1 MVFTKIIPMK
11 KLSLCIFLVLMFS
24 LFTSHSFAET
34 IPKNDPV
41 PDGVM
46 YRGINEEQWK
56 IIEKIGDPL
65 NCRKKVYDFQQIKD
79 YKIIGPEVLRRLE
92 GVFLF
97 VL

>member
-1 MVFTKIIPMK
+1 
-11 KLSLCIFLVLMFS
+11 MFS

>member
-1 MVFTKIIPMK
+1 MIQIKIIIVVFTKIIPMK

-65 NCRKKVYDFQQIKD
+65 NCRKKVYASSLAPRS
-79 YKIIGPEVLRRLE
+79 IGIVY
-92 GVFLF
+92 
-97 VL
+97 